1 MVSQDGAP
9 HSVTPAPAPVPCHV
23 PGPDGPWEQ
32 VQERIELTGRA
43 VVHTTWG
50 QWLTAALLD
59 PELRTLLGRD
69 WPRYRQHPAPAG
81 RLILAVSRT
90 VLKHTAAQVLQV
102 PAGRL
107 DLAYL
112 PGGRPVLRGLGAD
125 LQVSLAHTDELI
137 VVGVSRVG
145 PLGVDAEPAG
155 RRISLPALCE
165 HVCTAQEARLLEA
178 LPEQE
183 RTGAFLRLWTLKEA
197 YAKALGHGMRRRF
210 TAIGFEWDATGRARL
225 AGDTAGPWAFAT
237 HLVDGR
243 YLVSE
248 AYRHDQDQDQDQDQH
263 EREREHEDGDE
274 DEAGDGGEDGGG
286 GEGQRPGRAH
296 HRSAAPPP
304 PQEPQPAPQAPRT
317 SSVQDA
323 PDRPPTM
330 QPQGPQTQP
339 APQGLRALFAQA
351 APDAQAAPA
360 GLDAPDGPD
369 GPDRSDRSGGSG
381 GSDGARGAY
390 GGRVLDFSGRRG
402 GPPR

>member
-1 MVSQDGAP
+1 MSQDSVVSQDGAP
-9 HSVTPAPAPVPCHV
+9 YGRTPASALPPCHV
-23 PGPDGPWEQ
+23 PGPDGPWEE
-32 VQERIELTGRA
+32 VQERIERTGRA

-59 PELRTLLGRD
+59 PALRTLLGRD

-102 PAGRL
+102 PPGRL

-165 HVCTAQEARLLEA
+165 HVCTAEEARLLEA

-183 RTGAFLRLWTLKEA
+183 RTRTFLRLWTLKEA

-210 TAIGFEWDATGRARL
+210 TAIGFEWDTAGRARL
-225 AGDTAGPWAFAT
+225 AGDTAGRWAFAT

-248 AYRHDQDQDQDQDQH
+248 AYRHD
-263 EREREHEDGDE
+263 EAEAEAETEAETGAETGTGDE
-274 DEAGDGGEDGGG
+274 GHH
-286 GEGQRPGRAH
+286 RGRAH
-296 HRSAAPPP
+296 HRAAAPPQ
-304 PQEPQPAPQAPRT
+304 PQGPRAPFA
-317 SSVQDA
+317 QDA
-323 PDRPPTM
+323 PDRPPVV
-330 QPQGPQTQP
+330 P
-339 APQGLRALFAQA
+339 PQGLQPQRPRASFVQD
-351 APDAQAAPA
+351 AP
-360 GLDAPDGPD
+360 DAPDGPAVVPPQ
-369 GPDRSDRSGGSG
+369 GPPAPVVKDAPDAPDAPSGVRAS
-381 GSDGARGAY
+381 Y
-390 GGRVLDFSGRRG
+390 GGRVLDFSQRRG

>member
-102 PAGRL
+102 PSGRL

-225 AGDTAGPWAFAT
+225 AGDTAGQWSFAT

-248 AYRHDQDQDQDQDQH
+248 AYRHDQDQDQDRH
-263 EREREHEDGDE
+263 EREHEDEDEGGDE
-274 DEAGDGGEDGGG
+274 DTGDGGEDGGG

-296 HRSAAPPP
+296 HRAAAPSP
-304 PQEPQPAPQAPRT
+304 PQELQPAPQAPRT
-317 SSVQDA
+317 PSVQDA

-339 APQGLRALFAQA
+339 APQGPRALFAQDA
-351 APDAQAAPA
+351 QEAQAAPA
-360 GLDAPDGPD
+360 GPAGLDAPA
-369 GPDRSDRSGGSG
+369 GPDRSDGSGGSG